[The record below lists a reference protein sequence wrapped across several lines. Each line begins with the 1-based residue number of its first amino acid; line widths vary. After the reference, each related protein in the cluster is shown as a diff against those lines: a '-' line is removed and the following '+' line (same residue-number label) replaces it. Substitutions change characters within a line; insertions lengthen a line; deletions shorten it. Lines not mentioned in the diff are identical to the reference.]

1 MRAVMSAG
9 RPKRC
14 TTISARV
21 RGVMQRSTAS
31 TSTFQVAEF
40 TSQKTGRAAILERLA
55 DRPDLPELLREGSL
69 GEMWY
74 SGILGGVPEER

>member
-1 MRAVMSAG
+1 
-9 RPKRC
+9 
-14 TTISARV
+14 
-21 RGVMQRSTAS
+21 
-31 TSTFQVAEF
+31 
-40 TSQKTGRAAILERLA
+40 LERLA